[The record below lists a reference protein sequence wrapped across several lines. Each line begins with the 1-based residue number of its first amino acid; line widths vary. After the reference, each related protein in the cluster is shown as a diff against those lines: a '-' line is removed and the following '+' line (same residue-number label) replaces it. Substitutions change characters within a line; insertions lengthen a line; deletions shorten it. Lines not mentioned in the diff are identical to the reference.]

1 MNELQNSKNE
11 SDAISL
17 LDIVEIF
24 AIHIKVI
31 IIIPFVISI
40 IAIIYALYF
49 TSPVFTSTAK
59 IMSSSTGSFSQS
71 LGIGAQ
77 FGIDFPNALQS
88 REWVYP
94 EIIKSRTLA
103 KSLLKRNFDTQRFG
117 FQQPLLKIIT
127 NNNNNS
133 NSKYLETI
141 AINSLTGLIN
151 VYKERNA
158 NFYTLEVTVFE
169 AKFAAD
175 LARAVIEELDNHQ
188 REYNNAKVLETRK
201 FIEERIFEVGKEL
214 NSAEEA
220 LKNFRVR
227 NRRMDNSPNLLL
239 DQQRLSREVAVLTG
253 VFTTLKQQL
262 ENAKIDEVKESD
274 YVIVLDQPEVP
285 IIRSAPNRKQMV
297 VLSGFAGISIA
308 VALVFLLE
316 LLNRNTERKEK
327 LNKIKSLAIRNIL
340 ELFFLKK

>member
-1 MNELQNSKNE
+1 
-11 SDAISL
+11 L
-17 LDIVEIF
+17 L
-24 AIHIKVI
+24 
-31 IIIPFVISI
+31 
-40 IAIIYALYF
+40 
-49 TSPVFTSTAK
+49 
-59 IMSSSTGSFSQS
+59 
-71 LGIGAQ
+71 
-77 FGIDFPNALQS
+77 
-88 REWVYP
+88 R
-94 EIIKSRTLA
+94 
-103 KSLLKRNFDTQRFG
+103 
-117 FQQPLLKIIT
+117 IIT
-127 NNNNNS
+127 NNSNNS
-133 NSKYLETI
+133 NSKNLETI

-151 VYKERNA
+151 VNRERNA
-158 NFYTLEVTVFE
+158 NYYILEVTAFE
-169 AKFAAD
+169 AKFSAD

-188 REYNNAKVLETRK
+188 REYNNAQVLETRR

-239 DQQRLSREVAVLTG
+239 GQQRLSREVAVLTG

-262 ENAKIDEVKESD
+262 ENAKIDEVKESN

-285 IIRSAPNRKQMV
+285 IFRSAPNKKQMV
-297 VLSGFAGISIA
+297 VLSGFAGISMA

-316 LLNRNTERKEK
+316 LLNRNTEKKEK